1 MPHWSSADQR
11 VDEDYEM
18 DEITTTQEW
27 GNEFKAQE
35 KAAGEGPAWKLKVI
49 TTEAAGD
56 DGDR

>member
-1 MPHWSSADQR
+1 